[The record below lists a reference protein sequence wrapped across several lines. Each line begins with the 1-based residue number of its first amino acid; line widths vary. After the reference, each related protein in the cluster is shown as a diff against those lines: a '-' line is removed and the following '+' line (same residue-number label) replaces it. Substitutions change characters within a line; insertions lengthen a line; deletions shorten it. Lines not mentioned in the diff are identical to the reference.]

1 MKKTIFFKS
10 FWINLTVITTVLFLS
25 IHIAGRVFADWYP
38 RNLAREMA
46 KIVTLA
52 RPRILA
58 AATSPEILQK
68 ELNRLRA
75 ELGIRFTLVDA
86 DGRVL
91 GDSDQDPQR
100 MDNHLDRPEISAA
113 LRNGSGQNLRFSSTE
128 QAPMFYYAVPLPREE
143 NQPQAVLRVSLFAQ
157 EIDRLI
163 DAFRHRLQLA
173 ALLLLLLALLI
184 TFLSSRRLAK
194 PVRALA
200 AAARDLAS
208 GNFET
213 RVYTR
218 DSGEI
223 GELAGAFNEMA
234 EHQKALIA
242 SLSQRQNELKAV
254 MDAMSEGLMLIG
266 QDGDILLYNQAA
278 AAIFPELG
286 GQRRKYWQCCRNPDI
301 DDQIRAGFS
310 QTGLLSRETSL
321 GERHYRINT
330 VPIAAE
336 KRLVMTLHDLTEFR
350 RLERIKKDFITNLSH
365 EIKTPLTT
373 IHGFVETLEEQLD
386 GEALRYLGIIKRN
399 SERLTSLVHDLL
411 LLSRLEDTGVSGR
424 SETVDFKAL
433 VAGILPVYEPVAAR
447 KGLSLLH
454 SLPQESLWLRG
465 DADRL
470 EDMVVNLLDN
480 AVKYTEQGTVRLEL
494 DSENGQAVLEI
505 ADSGIG
511 IAAEHLDRIFERFY
525 VVDPSRSK
533 QNGGTGLGLAIV
545 KHIVALHGGSLKVD
559 SQPQKGSRFEVR
571 LPLEKAG

>member
-10 FWINLTVITTVLFLS
+10 FWINLAVIATVLFLS

-46 KIVTLA
+46 KIVVLA

-58 AATSPEILQK
+58 AADPETLQK
-68 ELNRLRA
+68 ELTRLRA

-100 MDNHLDRPEISAA
+100 MDNHLDRPEIRAA
-113 LRNGSGQNLRFSSTE
+113 LRSGSGQNLRFSSTE
-128 QAPMFYYAVPLPREE
+128 QAPMFYYAVPLSREE
-143 NQPQAVLRVSLFAQ
+143 NQPQAVLRVSLYAR
-157 EIDRLI
+157 EIDSLI

-173 ALLLLLLALLI
+173 ALLLLLLSLLI
-184 TFLSSRRLAK
+184 TFWSSRRLAR

-200 AAARDLAS
+200 GAARDLAS

-242 SLSQRQNELKAV
+242 SLSQRQNELQAV

-278 AAIFPELG
+278 AVVFPELG
-286 GQRRKYWQCCRNPDI
+286 GQHRKYWQCCRNPDI

-424 SETVDFKAL
+424 SEAVDFKAL

-454 SLPQESLWLRG
+454 SLPDESLWLRG

-470 EDMVVNLLDN
+470 EDLVVNLLDN

-505 ADSGIG
+505 SDSGIG

-559 SQPQKGSRFEVR
+559 SQPRKGSRFEVR